1 MNISVVNLV
10 CRDASKRDEIVATC
24 RTVFDYCH
32 VMDCSED
39 VNKILIL
46 SRVNRQAELIEA
58 GKAIRSSGLDDD
70 ACDQIS
76 FLLSTMST

>member
-1 MNISVVNLV
+1 MNLV
-10 CRDASKRDEIVATC
+10 CRDSAKRADIVEKC
-24 RTVFDYCH
+24 RRVFDHCH

-39 VNKILIL
+39 VNKILVL
-46 SRVNRQAELIEA
+46 SRLNLKDQLLEA
-58 GKAIRSSGLDDD
+58 GKSIRGKVEDD